1 MKHNKNPASVEHP
14 EIQYLFDSLEKKL
27 CANHPGTQDHQLES
41 AFEIALRAHE
51 NQFRESGE
59 PYILHPLEVAHICA
73 DLGMDEDSLIAAL
86 LHDTVED
93 TPIRLKRIR
102 QLFGGEIARMV
113 DALTKIKRIDFFARF
128 SGRTMSDEQARNLQK
143 LFVAMAQDFRV
154 LVVKL
159 ADRLHNLRSVEVL
172 SRDRAERMA
181 RETLDFYVPLA
192 RRLGLQSV
200 ANEME
205 DICFRQLNPEEHEWI
220 VRMLR
225 THFDAKRS
233 AYERM
238 IGNITQALANENIA
252 LVRCFGRRKSPYS
265 AWLKMKTQNLVPEQ
279 IFDLIA
285 IRVVIDGDEL
295 DCYRALGIIHGLYRP
310 MFNRFRDF
318 IAAPKS
324 NGYRSLH
331 TSVDGEGGQI
341 TEVQIRNRWMDDV
354 AEHGI
359 AAHWKYKHQLSQ
371 LQLRE
376 TFSWFKFMEDL
387 SEDHLDSRD
396 FVEKTRESLAQ
407 KEVLVLSPQGEVVS
421 LPEGA
426 TALDFAYY
434 IHTELGHAAS
444 QARVNGADVPLDYE
458 LHNGDIVEIIK
469 NPEGQSHPRPE
480 WLNLVHSP
488 KSIVKIKRW
497 FRRRPRKERIQ
508 EGKLL
513 LRTQI
518 EKEGLRPLRLMDD
531 RRLLELVKALRIRKI
546 DDLFEEIAAGRLMAR
561 DVVKQL
567 KSMYLQR
574 AAQKELI
581 PSETQTASEI
591 SASRPVFRHAVG
603 LASELGI
610 GTDENRPLRRKVELA
625 PCCTAVPGDSI
636 IGVDNRREH
645 RVEIHHRECP
655 RAAGSTQ
662 GDLVPVTWLS
672 ESVGIYYPALLHIL
686 GLNRVGLL
694 YSVLGKLSQLGV
706 NLAGGS
712 HSHKPTPDGGEETVH
727 LRLVVEVQN
736 SKQLAQVIQAVSGVE
751 DVLGVFRS
759 YQVEVRGES

>member
-1 MKHNKNPASVEHP
+1 MKREKTPASLEYP
-14 EIQYLFDSLEKKL
+14 EIQHLFDSLVKKL
-27 CANHPGTQDHQLES
+27 AANHGAAEDHQLET
-41 AFEIALRAHE
+41 AFEMALRAHE

-73 DLGMDEDSLIAAL
+73 DLGMDETSLVTAL

-102 QLFGGEIARMV
+102 QLFGEDVAHMV

-128 SGRTMSDEQARNLQK
+128 PGRTMSDEQARNLQK
-143 LFVAMAQDFRV
+143 LFVAMAHDFRV

-159 ADRLHNLRSVEVL
+159 ADRLHNLRTVDIL
-172 SRDRAERMA
+172 PRDRLERMA

-192 RRLGLQSV
+192 RRLGLRSM

-205 DICFRQLNPEEHEWI
+205 DICFRQLSPQEHEWI
-220 VRMLR
+220 MQMLSA
-225 THFDAKRS
+225 HHDAKRD
-233 AYERM
+233 AYQRM
-238 IGNITQALANENIA
+238 MDNIGKALSDEN
-252 LVRCFGRRKSPYS
+252 LRVVRCFGRRKSPYS
-265 AWLKMKTQNLVPEQ
+265 TWLKMRTQNLISEQ

-331 TSVDGEGGQI
+331 TTVDGEGGQI
-341 TEVQIRNRWMDDV
+341 TEIQIRNRWMDEV
-354 AEHGI
+354 AERGI

-376 TFSWFKFMEDL
+376 TFAWFKFMEDL

-396 FVEKTRESLAQ
+396 FVEKTRESLAK

-434 IHTELGHAAS
+434 IHTELGHSAS
-444 QARVNGADVPLDYE
+444 RAKVNGAEVPLDYE
-458 LHNGDIVEIIK
+458 LHNGDAVEIVK
-469 NPEGQSHPRPE
+469 NPDGQPAPRPE
-480 WLNLVHSP
+480 WLNLVRSP
-488 KSIVKIKRW
+488 KSIIKIKRW
-497 FRRRPRKERIQ
+497 FRRRPRKERIYV
-508 EGKLL
+508 GRLL
-513 LRTQI
+513 LRAHI
-518 EKEGLRPLRLMDD
+518 ESEGLRPLRLMDN
-531 RRLLELVKALRIRKI
+531 RRLLELIKALRIRKI

-567 KSMYLQR
+567 KGKLLER
-574 AAQKELI
+574 AAQVKLLR
-581 PSETQTASEI
+581 PETEGADAASP
-591 SASRPVFRHAVG
+591 SRPSFRHAVG
-603 LASELGI
+603 LASELGV
-610 GTDENRPLRRKVELA
+610 GSEENRPLRRKVELS
-625 PCCTAVPGDSI
+625 PCCTPVRGDSLL
-636 IGVDNRREH
+636 GVDNRKEH
-645 RVEIHHRECP
+645 RVEVHHRECP
-655 RAAGSTQ
+655 EAAGSAQ
-662 GDLVPVTWLS
+662 GDLVPVAWLS
-672 ESVGIYYPALLHIL
+672 ESTGVYYPALLHVL
-686 GLNRVGLL
+686 ALNRVGLL
-694 YSVLGKLSQLGV
+694 YNVLGKLSELSI
-706 NLAGGS
+706 NLASGS
-712 HSHKPTPDGGEETVH
+712 HSLKPAPAGEEETTH

-736 SKQLAQVIQAVSGVE
+736 LKQLERAIEAVSEVE
-751 DVLGVFRS
+751 DVIGVYRAYEVTLGD
-759 YQVEVRGES
+759 EP

>member
-1 MKHNKNPASVEHP
+1 MKREKMPASEKHP
-14 EIQYLFDSLEKKL
+14 EIQYLFDSLVKKL
-27 CANHPGTQDHQLES
+27 HTNHPGHQDQQLES
-41 AFEIALRAHE
+41 AFEMALRAHE
-51 NQFRESGE
+51 NQNRESGE

-73 DLGMDEDSLIAAL
+73 DLGMDEASLVAAL

-102 QLFGGEIARMV
+102 QVFGDEVAQMV
-113 DALTKIKRIDFFARF
+113 DALTKIKHIDFFARF
-128 SGRTMSDEQARNLQK
+128 SGRTLSDEQARNLQK
-143 LFVAMAQDFRV
+143 LFIAMARDFRV

-159 ADRLHNLRSVEVL
+159 ADRLHNLRTLGNLPRERVE
-172 SRDRAERMA
+172 RIA

-192 RRLGLQSV
+192 RRLGLQAV

-205 DICFRQLNPEEHEWI
+205 DICFRQLNPQEHEWI
-220 VRMLR
+220 TGMLSA
-225 THFDAKRS
+225 HFKAKRS

-238 IGNITQALANENIA
+238 ITNITRALASEKIS

-265 AWLKMKTQNLVPEQ
+265 AWLKMKSQNLVPEQ
-279 IFDLIA
+279 VFDLIA
-285 IRVVIDGDEL
+285 IRVIIDGDEL
-295 DCYRALGIIHGLYRP
+295 DCYRTLGVIHGLYRP

-331 TSVDGEGGQI
+331 TTVDGEGGQI
-341 TEVQIRNRWMDDV
+341 TEVQIRNRWMDEV

-421 LPEGA
+421 LPAGA

-444 QARVNGADVPLDYE
+444 QARVNGAEVPLDYE

-469 NPEGQSHPRPE
+469 NPEGQCRPGPE
-480 WLNLVHSP
+480 WLNLVRSP

-497 FRRRPRKERIQ
+497 FRRRPRRERIE

-513 LRTQI
+513 LRTHI
-518 EKEGLRPLRLMDD
+518 ESEGLRPLRLMDN
-531 RRLLELVKALRIRKI
+531 RRLLELIKALRIRKI
-546 DDLFEEIAAGRLMAR
+546 DDLFEEIAAGRLMAP

-567 KSMYLQR
+567 RSKLLER
-574 AAQKELI
+574 AAQKKLAGS
-581 PSETQTASEI
+581 PTDKLAAS
-591 SASRPVFRHAVG
+591 SAPRPVFRHLVG
-603 LASELGI
+603 LASEIGI
-610 GTDENRPLRRKVELA
+610 GSEENRPLRRKVELA
-625 PCCTAVPGDSI
+625 PCCTPVRGDPI
-636 IGVDNRREH
+636 IGVDNRKEH
-645 RVEIHHRECP
+645 RVEIHHRNCP
-655 RAAGSTQ
+655 QATGCTQ
-662 GDLVPVTWLS
+662 GDLVPVTWLAQS
-672 ESVGIYYPALLHIL
+672 SGTYYPSLLYIHA
-686 GLNRVGLL
+686 LNRVGLL
-694 YSVLGKLSQLGV
+694 YAVLGKLSQLGI
-706 NLAGGS
+706 NLAGGT
-712 HSHKPTPDGGEETVH
+712 HSHKPASGGEEETAE
-727 LRLVVEVQN
+727 LQLVVEVQDAE
-736 SKQLAQVIQAVSGVE
+736 QLARAITAVSEVD
-751 DVLGVFRS
+751 DVIAV
-759 YQVEVRGES
+759 YRGFQIGDEP